1 MAKAYAKGVM
11 GVLEEAVS
19 EGEMED
25 VGRHAERVRSP
36 SLGNLAVL
44 RPADQPP

>member
-1 MAKAYAKGVM
+1 MVKAYGKGVM

-25 VGRHAERVRSP
+25 VGRQLP
-36 SLGNLAVL
+36 SEF
-44 RPADQPP
+44 DPPL